1 VESEQKKKLSLPEKI
16 IIIII
21 LILAIYGVFSLSKE
35 GGRSLSSLYYTIR
48 TKLLYNKIIKVSD
61 FTLINEDSE
70 STRLFN
76 NEKAYTVIFIGALG
90 CNACIKELLS
100 FPNYKEEFDSFQKNA
115 SLFIAVTDNKEAI
128 KRFKESNNFNFPIY
142 TINWK
147 DVC

>member
-1 VESEQKKKLSLPEKI
+1 MKSEQKKKLSLDEKI

-21 LILAIYGVFSLSKE
+21 LILTIYGVFSLSKE

-76 NEKAYTVIFIGALG
+76 NEKAYNVIFIGALG
-90 CNACIKELLS
+90 CNACIKEFLS
-100 FPNYKEEFDSFQKNA
+100 FPNYKEEFEVSKKMQVC
-115 SLFIAVTDNKEAI
+115 SLL
-128 KRFKESNNFNFPIY
+128 
-142 TINWK
+142 
-147 DVC
+147 